1 MAESCTYT
9 LFTNN
14 TNLGKFSDVIR
25 KNGSNDFS
33 VVGASL
39 KKPCTP
45 NKIYTFGIMHKSFLY
60 VLLIMKL
67 DDAKLECG
75 GVFVQ
80 MASKLDRSR
89 SL

>member
-1 MAESCTYT
+1 MLWIYISIHYPIMLKLEP
-9 LFTNN
+9 
-14 TNLGKFSDVIR
+14 V
-25 KNGSNDFS
+25 S

-45 NKIYTFGIMHKSFLY
+45 NEIYTFGIMHKSFLQ
-60 VLLIMKL
+60 VLLLMKL

-80 MASKLDRSR
+80 MASKLARSR